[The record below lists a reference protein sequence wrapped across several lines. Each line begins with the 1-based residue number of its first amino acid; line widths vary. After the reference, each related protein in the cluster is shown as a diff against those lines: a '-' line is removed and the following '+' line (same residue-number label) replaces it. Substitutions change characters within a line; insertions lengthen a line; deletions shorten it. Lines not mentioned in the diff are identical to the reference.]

1 MHLRFLGHA
10 AFDLQLA
17 GMRLCLDPHKPGALG
32 GRFQLPAIQGPFDAL
47 LRSHG
52 HEDHA
57 AWTPALGTERWL
69 DAPLQLPGLLID
81 ARAAFHDQRQGL
93 QQGLTRM
100 LSLRGE
106 GLRLVHSGDLGAV
119 DDQDFQW
126 LSDADVLMIAAGGT
140 WTLDGAAAAKL
151 AWQSGAR
158 AVVPMHCADPRV
170 NLALLPVSEFLQ
182 AWPGPVVHADQ
193 LDNDLLAGLTG
204 PTAVVLSTP

>member
-17 GMRLCLDPHKPGALG
+17 DLRLCLDPHKPGALG
-32 GRFQLPAIQGPFDAL
+32 GRFQLPAIRGPFDAL

-57 AWTPALGTERWL
+57 AWTTELGTTRWL
-69 DAPLQLPGLLID
+69 DAPLQLGGLQLE
-81 ARAAFHDQRQGL
+81 ARAAFHDQRLGL

-106 GLRLVHSGDLGAV
+106 GLRLVHSGDLGSA
-119 DDQDFQW
+119 DDGDLAW
-126 LSDADVLMIAAGGT
+126 LRGCDVLMIAAGGT
-140 WTLDGAAAAKL
+140 WTLDGAAAARL

-170 NLALLPVSEFLQ
+170 DLALQSVDEFVR
-182 AWPGPVVHADQ
+182 AWPGALLR
-193 LDNDLLAGLTG
+193 LDALDDARLAALSE
-204 PTAVVLSTP
+204 PTAVVLPAP

>member
-1 MHLRFLGHA
+1 MRLRFLGHA
-10 AFDLQLA
+10 AFDLHLA
-17 GMRLCLDPHKPGALG
+17 GLRLCLDPHKPGALG

-57 AWTPALGTERWL
+57 AWTPALGTTRWL
-69 DAPLQLPGLLID
+69 DAPLQLDGLQLD
-81 ARAAFHDQRQGL
+81 ARAVFHDQRLGL

-106 GLRLVHSGDLGAV
+106 GLRLVHSGDVGAT
-119 DDQDFQW
+119 DPSDLQW
-126 LSDADVLMIAAGGT
+126 LQGTDLLLIAAGGT
-140 WTLDGAAAAKL
+140 WTLDGAAAAQL

-170 NLALLPVSEFLQ
+170 DLGLLPVSQFLQ
-182 AWPGPVVHADQ
+182 AWPGPVVHAAE
-193 LDNDLLAGLTG
+193 LDSALLASLSE
-204 PTAVVLSTP
+204 PTAVVLDPP